1 MPQCGMEGGGIAM
14 LHVCVCAT
22 AGCLVF
28 GVRCSVFGALAM
40 VMAMT
45 LLLISANYSS
55 SRATHTATQPH
66 SGAESKSA
74 SLAIG
79 VARPLAKRSATKR
92 QCGSYRHAVRLVA
105 AVARPRRSGR
115 WYWIAAALAASW
127 PLCSTNAVGALFGN
141 LQLATCKLAC
151 GKRWTIFLLPVWLY
165 FSLLGCWGTKQIFT
179 YLSLMKS
186 QNVWEQILSP
196 CHLLL
201 ALLRNVKCLCNNLQ
215 IFT

>member
-28 GVRCSVFGALAM
+28 GVRCLALLRWWWRWRCCWLVRTTQVA
-40 VMAMT
+40 VQ
-45 LLLISANYSS
+45 
-55 SRATHTATQPH
+55 HTQPH